1 MAIYNRTIYW
11 LCVAS
16 RHRMYP
22 SINVPVIYCL
32 LRCSYVF
39 CEILNSITKELCYTM
54 ELWVKTEPNDL
65 QWQQV
70 HVPVTSLNGKYCG
83 NSANG
88 STISHILPCRMNTK
102 FYCSKSLTVKSFN
115 QQWIIRVIFKIVH
128 QSNCLYQTVKNRVPV
143 YSQLNWCRV

>member
-128 QSNCLYQTVKNRVPV
+128 QSNCLYQRVKNRVPV
-143 YSQLNWCRV
+143 DSQLNWCRV